1 MAIAMTDESSDYQSG
16 NGYGG
21 GIQRGSQRCGGD
33 TLIEVLVALVII
45 MVGILSLVGLQ
56 TRIQQSEVE
65 AYQRAQALIL
75 LQDMVARI
83 NANQSAAGCYA
94 ITTSGGSPFYGTG
107 VSGSSFSCTG
117 YGDPTSQARAVAD
130 MQDWNSMLQGESEKH
145 GGAAIGAMTGGRG
158 CVTLTDST
166 NQIYLVAVAWQGLS
180 DLASPSVDC
189 GNNLY
194 GTEERRRVVWMTF
207 RLGNLAAS

>member
-1 MAIAMTDESSDYQSG
+1 MTDDGCDVQVRHGNRSDMAA
-16 NGYGG
+16 
-21 GIQRGSQRCGGD
+21 RRLRCRGD

-45 MVGILSLVGLQ
+45 MVGIMSLVGLQ
-56 TRIQQSEVE
+56 ARIQQSEVE

-83 NANQSAAGCYA
+83 NANQASAGCYA
-94 ITTSGGSPFYGTG
+94 ITTSGGSPYYGTG
-107 VSGSSFSCTG
+107 VSGSSFSCSG
-117 YGDPTSQARAVAD
+117 YGDPTSQSRAVAD
-130 MQDWNSMLQGESEKH
+130 MQDWNSMLKGESEVN
-145 GGAAIGAMTGGRG
+145 GGGSAIGAMIGGRG

-180 DLASPSVDC
+180 DTVAPSVDC
-189 GNNLY
+189 ADNLY
-194 GTEERRRVVWMTF
+194 GSEARRRVVWMTF